1 LWASL
6 IRALAQA
13 CVGTYGEKD
22 TQRSMFNPHSTEGK
36 AVTKSANQQP
46 SQQQKPALGAS
57 SKACRLFQ
65 LGALVAT
72 PAAMALLGEAVG
84 GALSLVARHVS
95 GDFGNVCAED
105 AERNREAVTRGDR
118 ILSSYLVGEQKVW
131 VITEAD
137 RSLTTV
143 LLPSDY

>member
-1 LWASL
+1 
-6 IRALAQA
+6 LAQA

-46 SQQQKPALGAS
+46 SQHQEPAPGAS

-65 LGALVAT
+65 LGALVGT
-72 PAAMALLGEAVG
+72 PAAMAVLGEAVG
-84 GALSLVARHVS
+84 GFLSLVARHVT
-95 GDFGNVCAED
+95 GDFGDVCAED
-105 AERNREAVTRGDR
+105 AEMNREAIKRGDR
-118 ILSSYLVGEQKVW
+118 ILSSYMVGEQTVW